1 MASLN
6 EENTPARRTLRSA
19 FTGGFRFPLREMDG
33 KLEIQR
39 IPRPELSVPQRII
52 NPVSPV
58 EKRLNALIDYVEQ
71 LEGSLFEGLMEE

>member
-19 FTGGFRFPLREMDG
+19 FTGGFKLPLREKDG
-33 KLEIQR
+33 RLEIKLA
-39 IPRPELSVPQRII
+39 PRPTLSVPQRII
-52 NPVSPV
+52 NPDSPV

-71 LEGSLFEGLMEE
+71 LEESLFEGLMEE